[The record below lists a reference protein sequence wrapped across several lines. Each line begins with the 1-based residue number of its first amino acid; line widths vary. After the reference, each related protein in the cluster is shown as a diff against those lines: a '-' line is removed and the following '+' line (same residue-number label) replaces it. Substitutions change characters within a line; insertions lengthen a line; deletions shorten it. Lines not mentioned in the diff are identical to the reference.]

1 MMMVRVYYVY
11 LAIAIY
17 KVYNKYIKKLEELTE
32 MKKTETLTFK
42 THERTKEKLLKICE
56 EKEWSISQVCDK
68 ALKEYIER
76 ELEKDS

>member
-1 MMMVRVYYVY
+1 
-11 LAIAIY
+11 
-17 KVYNKYIKKLEELTE
+17 

-76 ELEKDS
+76 ELEIKK